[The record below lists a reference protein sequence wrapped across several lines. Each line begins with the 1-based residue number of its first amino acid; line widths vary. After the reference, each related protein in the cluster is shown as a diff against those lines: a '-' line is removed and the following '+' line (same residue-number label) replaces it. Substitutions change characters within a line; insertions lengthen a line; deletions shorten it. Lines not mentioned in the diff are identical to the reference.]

1 MRSLESRSRIPRL
14 LVQLGLQSPRA
25 VLFGWAVF
33 ALLSGIGVSKL
44 KIETSTDS
52 VLDRSGSGWQFYQE
66 SQRRF
71 GGDEIIT
78 ILIDGDAPFDA
89 AALREVVRVSEEF
102 QNLAGVERVD
112 SLSTV
117 PLIHATV
124 DGDLS
129 LAPALAGGVPE
140 SADEIDQLAHRT
152 RADRIAP
159 RTLVSP
165 DERAFAVNLVL
176 EKGAEEFYD
185 SVLSAVENPANGLR
199 AWVSGVPIFRIAA
212 DSRTR
217 SELAL
222 FVPMTIVVV
231 GLLLALLF
239 GKPQAVVIPLAS
251 SGLGTW
257 IMLGA
262 MGALDVSL
270 AITTV
275 ILPSVLLALGCAY
288 SVHLL
293 HAASGVTVDRREEA
307 LLRVSLPIALSGL
320 TTTLGFLAVSF
331 VRIEA
336 IQNIGIFGAFG
347 VLAVL
352 AVTLTAGPAALTL
365 WPLPTR
371 RVRFQEAIQDRAT
384 PALLR
389 FARNNRRAVI
399 ASWLFA
405 VVAASVGL
413 GRLAIETDVILW
425 FQRDDPIRVSY
436 ETIRARL
443 SGISPLNV
451 VIESQ
456 QNAKVNSREVISAID
471 RLSTFLESL
480 PAVGRSLSIADPLRQ
495 VHGGF
500 SGDASLPLPVDD
512 ALISQYLLLLDSK
525 QHIRDFVAVDWS
537 AANIK
542 LRVNDN
548 SSEALLNVAAEAERW
563 WDQNGVTGYRARSTG
578 IMYEFARAQDAIAW
592 GQLKGLVFAFL
603 TVFGILIAVFRW
615 VRLALIALVPSVI
628 PIAMGFGAM
637 GLLGI
642 PLDAGTVVIGN
653 LAFGIAIDD
662 SIHAV
667 TGFFSRRASGQTAS
681 AALSST
687 YRSVLPPLVYTT
699 VTVTLGFAVLA
710 LSDFTPI
717 RHLGLLTAGLMIT
730 CLLAD
735 SLLLP
740 AMLSRLDDSPD
751 AESGFSKPVQEQD
764 RSS

>member
-1 MRSLESRSRIPRL
+1 L
-14 LVQLGLQSPRA
+14 LVNLGLQSPHA
-25 VLFGWAVF
+25 VLIGWTIVAI
-33 ALLSGIGVSKL
+33 LSGFGVSKL
-44 KIETSTDS
+44 RIETSTDS
-52 VLDRSGSGWQFYQE
+52 VLDRSGSSWQFYQE

-71 GGDEIIT
+71 GGDEILT
-78 ILIDGDAPFDA
+78 LLIDGETPFDV

-102 QNLAGVERVD
+102 QDLAGVERVD

-117 PLIHATV
+117 PLVHATV
-124 DGDLS
+124 GGELS
-129 LAPALAGGVPE
+129 LASALADGVPE
-140 SADEIDQLAHRT
+140 SAAGIESLAGRI

-176 EKGAEEFYD
+176 EKGAEDFY
-185 SVLSAVENPANGLR
+185 SAILSAVESSVHGLPA
-199 AWVSGVPIFRIAA
+199 WTSGVPVFRVAA

-222 FVPMTIVVV
+222 FVPITIVVI
-231 GLLLALLF
+231 GLVLALLF

-262 MGALDVSL
+262 MGILEVPL

-288 SVHLL
+288 SMHLL
-293 HAASGVTVDRREEA
+293 SAVSSVPTSERADA
-307 LLRVSLPIALSGL
+307 LLAVSLPIALSGL

-336 IQNIGIFGAFG
+336 IQNVGIFGAFG

-365 WPLPTR
+365 WPHPPR
-371 RVRFQEAIQDRAT
+371 RVRFQEYIQDRAT

-389 FARNNRRAVI
+389 FVLGNRRAVI
-399 ASWLFA
+399 ASWLA
-405 VVAASVGL
+405 VMAAASIGL
-413 GRLAIETDVILW
+413 GRLEIETDVILW
-425 FQRDDPIRVSY
+425 FQRDDPIRVAY
-436 ETIRARL
+436 ETIRDRL

-456 QNAKVNSREVISAID
+456 SDFKMNRPEVIEAID
-471 RLSTFLESL
+471 RLSAFLEDL

-495 VHGGF
+495 IHGGF
-500 SGDASLPLPVDD
+500 SGDASLPLPHDA
-512 ALISQYLLLLDSK
+512 ALIGQYLLLLESK
-525 QHIRDFVAVDWS
+525 RYINDLMARDWS
-537 AANIK
+537 AANIQ

-548 SSEALLNVAAEAERW
+548 SSEALLSVAASAEGW
-563 WDQNGVTGYRARSTG
+563 WDQHGVAGYRARGTG
-578 IMYEFARAQDAIAW
+578 IMYEFARAQEAIAW
-592 GQLKGLVFAFL
+592 GQLKGLTFAFL
-603 TVFGILIAVFRW
+603 TILGILVAAFRW
-615 VRLALIALVPSVI
+615 VRLALIALVPNVI

-637 GLLGI
+637 GLLGV
-642 PLDAGTVVIGN
+642 PLDAGTVVVGN
-653 LAFGIAIDD
+653 LAFGIAVDD

-667 TGFFSRRASGQTAS
+667 TGFLSRRASGQSAS
-681 AALSST
+681 ASLAST
-687 YRSVLPPLVYTT
+687 YRNVLPPLIYTT
-699 VTVTLGFAVLA
+699 ATVALGFAVLA
-710 LSDFTPI
+710 LSDFFPI
-717 RHLGLLTAGLMIT
+717 RNLGLLTAGLMII

-735 SLLLP
+735 TLLLP
-740 AMLSRLDDSPD
+740 AMLSRLDAS
-751 AESGFSKPVQEQD
+751 E
-764 RSS
+764 R

>member
-1 MRSLESRSRIPRL
+1 L

-25 VLFGWAVF
+25 VLFGWAVV
-33 ALLSGIGVSKL
+33 AILSSVGVSKL
-44 KIETSTDS
+44 RIETSTDS
-52 VLDRSGSGWQFYQE
+52 VLDRSGSSWQFYQE

-71 GGDEIIT
+71 GGDET
-78 ILIDGDAPFDA
+78 LTLLIDGGAPLDA

-102 QNLAGVERVD
+102 QHLAGVGRVD

-117 PLIHATV
+117 PLIHSTV
-124 DGDLS
+124 GGDLS
-129 LAPALAGGVPE
+129 LESALAGGVPE
-140 SADEIDQLAHRT
+140 STDRINQFASRM

-165 DERAFAVNLVL
+165 DESAFAVNLVL
-176 EKGAEEFYD
+176 EKGAEDFY
-185 SVLSAVENPANGLR
+185 SSILSAVENSAHGLQ
-199 AWVSGVPIFRIAA
+199 AWVSGVPVFRITA

-217 SELAL
+217 SELTR
-222 FVPMTIVVV
+222 FVPMTIAVV

-239 GKPQAVVIPLAS
+239 RTPQAVVIPLAS
-251 SGLGTW
+251 SGLGTC

-262 MGALDVSL
+262 MGALDVPLS
-270 AITTV
+270 ITTV
-275 ILPSVLLALGCAY
+275 VLPSVLLALGCAY

-293 HAASGVTVDRREEA
+293 HASSGVAVAQRAEA
-307 LLRVSLPIALSGL
+307 LLAVSLPIALSGL

-347 VLAVL
+347 VLSVL

-365 WPLPTR
+365 WPLSPR
-371 RVRFQEAIQDRAT
+371 RVRFQEYIQDRTT

-389 FARNNRRAVI
+389 FARENRRTVI
-399 ASWLFA
+399 ASWLAAMA
-405 VVAASVGL
+405 VVSVGL
-413 GRLAIETDVILW
+413 GRLAIETNVILW
-425 FQRDDPIRVSY
+425 FQRDDPIRVAY
-436 ETIRARL
+436 ETIRTRL

-451 VIESQ
+451 VIESPSEL
-456 QNAKVNSREVISAID
+456 NVNRREVISAID
-471 RLSTFLESL
+471 RLSAFLEGL

-495 VHGGF
+495 IHGVF
-500 SGDASLPLPVDD
+500 SGDTSLPLPVDD
-512 ALISQYLLLLDSK
+512 ALISQYLLLLESK
-525 QHIRDFVAVDWS
+525 PYINNFITRDWS
-537 AANIK
+537 AANIQ

-548 SSEALLNVAAEAERW
+548 SSEALLTVAALAESW
-563 WDQNGVTGYRARSTG
+563 WDQEGVIGYKARSTG

-592 GQLKGLVFAFL
+592 GQLKGLAFAFL
-603 TVFGILIAVFRW
+603 TVAGILIAAFGW
-615 VRLALIALVPSVI
+615 MRLALIALVPNVI

-642 PLDAGTVVIGN
+642 PLDAGTVVIAN
-653 LAFGIAIDD
+653 LAFGIAVDD

-667 TGFFSRRASGQTAS
+667 TGFSSRRASGQSAS

-687 YRSVLPPLVYTT
+687 YHSVLPPLVYTT
-699 VTVTLGFAVLA
+699 ATVTLGFTMLA
-710 LSDFTPI
+710 LSDFTFI
-717 RHLGLLTAGLMIT
+717 RHLGLLTAGLMMI

-740 AMLSRLDDSPD
+740 AMLSRLDGVPS
-751 AESGFSKPVQEQD
+751 AV
-764 RSS
+764 